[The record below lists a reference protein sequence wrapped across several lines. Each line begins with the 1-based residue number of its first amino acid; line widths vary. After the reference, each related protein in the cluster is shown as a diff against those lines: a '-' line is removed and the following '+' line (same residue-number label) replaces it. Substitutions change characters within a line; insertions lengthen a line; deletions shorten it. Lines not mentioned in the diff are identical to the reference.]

1 MKSQKLVVLDKD
13 YFQGCK
19 EEDLKALTKNGR
31 LLVTA
36 ELFHEILTDDKVAF
50 KVHFNKLLKFR
61 ESIDLIDHLGTILKY
76 EIENLV
82 PCTPLSDHFIPGVL
96 NVDYNFNLTDD
107 QKDHIEDYYEFWEVS
122 GAKGFEEV
130 VLEIWKECSELKPK
144 DIAANKELVLRAYEY
159 LKSPNLPSVDKID
172 QNWAI
177 FRKLQIDLI
186 ASMEYM
192 RSYSDGYFNITK
204 KNKAHD
210 QIDFRICIFALL
222 TKAIAT
228 GDKKIKR
235 YFKLLCPEGQI
246 FYLN

>member
-1 MKSQKLVVLDKD
+1 MRSQRLIVLDKSYIQD
-13 YFQGCK
+13 CK
-19 EEDLKALTKNGR
+19 DEDLTALTKNGR

-50 KVHFNKLLKFR
+50 RVHFKKLLKFR
-61 ESIDLIDHLGTILKY
+61 KYIDIIDHLGTILKY
-76 EIENLV
+76 EIDNLV
-82 PCTPLSDHFIPGVL
+82 PCTPLSDHFIPGIL
-96 NVDYNFNLTDD
+96 NVNYNFNLTDD
-107 QKDHIEDYYEFWEVS
+107 QNDHIKGFFEFWEVS
-122 GAKGFEEV
+122 SAKEFEEV

-144 DIAANKELVLRAYEY
+144 DIAQNKELVLRAYEY
-159 LKSPNLPSVDKID
+159 LKSPNLPSADKIN

-186 ASMEYM
+186 ASLDYM
-192 RSYSDGYFNITK
+192 HSYSDGYFNITK

-222 TKAIAT
+222 TKTIAT
-228 GDKKIKR
+228 RDKKIIR

-246 FYLN
+246 F